1 VDQQDPDFV
10 GHHGK
15 PKPMGWAMPI
25 AAALFGLALFIP
37 GYFLQHSADVN
48 ARTYSASA
56 VGTVQDG
63 AHEVRGHKDTMSCKF
78 SYQFTPDGADSD
90 DVYAGTGA
98 DSSACGKDQAQGA
111 ERTVYYDPG
120 NPRENTTQNPN
131 GISNRYVGMVVL
143 ELPGG
148 LLILWA
154 VIRSVLNIVRR
165 RAAARS

>member
-1 VDQQDPDFV
+1 MEQDA
-10 GHHGK
+10 GTAGTHEK
-15 PKPMGWAMPI
+15 PKPTGWAMPI

-48 ARTYSASA
+48 ARTYSAS
-56 VGTVQDG
+56 VTGTVQDG
-63 AHEVRGHKDTMSCKF
+63 AHEEKDHDDRISCKF

-90 DVYAGTGA
+90 DVYAGTGS
-98 DSSACGKDQAQGA
+98 DSAACGKDQAQGA
-111 ERTVYYDPG
+111 DHTVYYDPG

-148 LLILWA
+148 VLILWA
-154 VIRSVLNIVRR
+154 AIRSVLNIIRR
-165 RAAARS
+165 RGAAKE